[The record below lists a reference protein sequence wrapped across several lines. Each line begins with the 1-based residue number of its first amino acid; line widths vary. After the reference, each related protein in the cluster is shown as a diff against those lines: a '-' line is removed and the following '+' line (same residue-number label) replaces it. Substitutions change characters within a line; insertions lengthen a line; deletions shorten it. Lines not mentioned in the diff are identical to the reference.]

1 MFWRWF
7 IGFHRLQVPQNAID
21 DHHFPYQNVLFESS
35 PHTRHAFLP
44 RAGFTVLIPV
54 QKKRHPPV
62 PNSWVTLPIW
72 TCWFPLAW
80 LDYYRGSFLWKPK
93 LPSSLLS
100 FPLKIHK
107 VITISWALWDKP
119 TSFFAQTQ
127 RPFASDCGHGA
138 WICLMPPQPSIQGLP
153 LMTVWVVPKGI
164 PSCSGILNL

>member
-1 MFWRWF
+1 M
-7 IGFHRLQVPQNAID
+7 III
-21 DHHFPYQNVLFESS
+21 FPIKMSFSDGDLTRAKFAKQDSPCWYGSS
-35 PHTRHAFLP
+35 N
-44 RAGFTVLIPV
+44 
-54 QKKRHPPV
+54 RHPPV

-72 TCWFPLAW
+72 TCWFSLAR

-107 VITISWALWDKP
+107 VITISWASWDKP

-138 WICLMPPQPSIQGLP
+138 WICLMPPQPSIQGVALDDWLGCTQGDPNDDWHAVFKRELP
-153 LMTVWVVPKGI
+153 NIRREKDV
-164 PSCSGILNL
+164 S

>member
-1 MFWRWF
+1 MIIIFPIKMSFSNRHLTRATRF
-7 IGFHRLQVPQNAID
+7 ATRRIHRVDTGP
-21 DHHFPYQNVLFESS
+21 
-35 PHTRHAFLP
+35 
-44 RAGFTVLIPV
+44 
-54 QKKRHPPV
+54 KKRHPPV

-72 TCWFPLAW
+72 TCWFSLAW

-153 LMTVWVVPKGI
+153 LMTGWVVPKGI